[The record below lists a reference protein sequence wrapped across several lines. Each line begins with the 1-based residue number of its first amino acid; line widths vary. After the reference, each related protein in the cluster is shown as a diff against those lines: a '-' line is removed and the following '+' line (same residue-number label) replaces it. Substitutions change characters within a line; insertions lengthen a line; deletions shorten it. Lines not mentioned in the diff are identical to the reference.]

1 LLAAMPS
8 GAVRHTVSQ
17 EESMEQKQELKD
29 LMAKLR
35 QERDELRVQA
45 HLMRAELRDEWQ
57 EFEDRFEKFRS
68 KADHVLDTAGDAG
81 GEMAKSAKELGH
93 EIAEGFRR
101 IRRTMKE

>member
-1 LLAAMPS
+1 MD
-8 GAVRHTVSQ
+8 T
-17 EESMEQKQELKD
+17 KQELKD

-45 HLMRAELRDEWQ
+45 HLMKAELRDEWQ
-57 EFEDRFEKFRS
+57 ETEQRFEKFRS
-68 KADHVLDTAGDAG
+68 KADHVLDTAGDASVD
-81 GEMAKSAKELGH
+81 MAKSARDLGH